1 MLRSVSSVVRGF
13 QVLAA
18 ISSLGTLFVVWRL
31 VKRVRPDRAVFAVAV
46 IGLNPI
52 VVYQVVG
59 GGHNDML
66 VAFFVACGRL
76 VRVRE
81 A

>member
-1 MLRSVSSVVRGF
+1 M
-13 QVLAA
+13 
-18 ISSLGTLFVVWRL
+18 WRL
-31 VKRVRPDRAVFAVAV
+31 VKKVRPDRAVFAVAV

-66 VAFFVACGRL
+66 VAFFVACAVSCVFAKRDLAAALCLGLGHVGEGRAPWC
-76 VRVRE
+76 R
-81 A
+81 